1 MKRLLFWFGGFI
13 AGIVNGLLGAG
24 GGMVIVPL
32 LKTKIDD
39 KKAHATSVAIICSV
53 CFVSAGMY
61 LIENKVTLYDA
72 IPYMPFGI
80 LGSLIGTWVLSK
92 IKPELIKKIF
102 SAFMIWAGY
111 RMMTK

>member
-1 MKRLLFWFGGFI
+1 MKRLLFLLGGFM
-13 AGIVNGLLGAG
+13 AGVVNGLLGAG

-32 LKTKIDD
+32 LKTRIDD

-53 CFVSAGMY
+53 CLVSAGMY
-61 LIENKVTLYDA
+61 LIGNKVTLSDA
-72 IPYMPFGI
+72 IPYMPFGV
-80 LGSLIGTWVLSK
+80 LGSLIGTWILSK
-92 IKPELIKKIF
+92 IKPELMRKIF